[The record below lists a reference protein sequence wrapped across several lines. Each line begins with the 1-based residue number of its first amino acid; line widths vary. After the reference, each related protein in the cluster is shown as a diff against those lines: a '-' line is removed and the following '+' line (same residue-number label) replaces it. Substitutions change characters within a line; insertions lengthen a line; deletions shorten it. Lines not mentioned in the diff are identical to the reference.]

1 MAKITSQELREKY
14 QEFFVKNGHVRIA
27 GSSLVPENDPSVLF
41 TTAGMHPLVPYL
53 QGQPHPQG
61 TRLTNVQR
69 CLRTTDIDEVGDD
82 THATVFEMLGNW
94 SLGDYG
100 KEEAIKLSWEFLT
113 DKAWLGIE
121 PNRLAVSVFAGDK
134 NTPRD
139 ELAATLW
146 QAMGMPRARIAYL
159 DNQENWW
166 PAGGKD
172 SGPQGPDTEIF
183 YWTSEE
189 AAPVNFDPNDKRWME
204 IWNNVFMA
212 FVRTESGNLV
222 TLQQKNVDTG
232 MGLERTVMALNEM
245 DSIYDIDTYRP
256 LMKWLRNDYFHEMKV
271 AERKLRIIADH
282 LKAITFLM
290 TDENSVI
297 PSNTEQGYVLRR
309 LIRRLIV
316 AAQGLE
322 ARDGA
327 RLFKDG
333 MERVVQQYESVY
345 EKMRDRLPAAE
356 QAVRQEIKKF
366 ERSLNRGM
374 KKFAE
379 IEQASADEISGD
391 DLLLL
396 LQSFGF
402 PVEITTEMAREK
414 GKKVALEDFQ
424 RKFAEHQIK
433 SRAGSTKKFKGG
445 LMDHSDASRQYHT
458 ATHLLHAALRA
469 LLGEQVGQKGSN
481 ITTERLRFDFNF
493 DRKLT
498 MDEIHQIEEIVNK
511 AIGDRL
517 EVERIETTVDQARQ
531 LGAVGLFKEK
541 YRDKVSVYKIGNFST
556 EICGGP
562 HVNNT
567 GELGQFRIV
576 KEEAAAAG
584 IRRIKAIL
592 GTVNK

>member
-14 QEFFVKNGHVRIA
+14 QEFFVKNGHRRIA

-61 TRLTNVQR
+61 RRLTNVQR

-94 SLGDYG
+94 SLGDYS

-113 DKAWLGIE
+113 DENWLGIQ

-134 NTPRD
+134 NSPRD
-139 ELAATLW
+139 EKAAMLW
-146 QAMGMPRARIAYL
+146 QAMGVPSARIAYL
-159 DNQENWW
+159 DSQENWW

-183 YWTSEE
+183 YWTDE
-189 AAPVNFDPNDKRWME
+189 AEAPVNFDPKDQRWME
-204 IWNNVFMA
+204 IWNNVFME
-212 FVRTESGNLV
+212 FVRTKSGDLV
-222 TLQQKNVDTG
+222 ALQQKNVDTG
-232 MGLERTVMALNEM
+232 MGLERTVMALNAM
-245 DSIYDIDTYRP
+245 DSIYDIDTYQP
-256 LMKWLRNDYFHEMKV
+256 LMQWLRNDYFHATKV

-282 LKAITFLM
+282 LKAVTFVM
-290 TDENSVI
+290 TDENGVT

-316 AAQGLE
+316 AAQGLD
-322 ARDGA
+322 ARDFA
-327 RLFKDG
+327 QLFEEG
-333 MERVVQQYESVY
+333 MERVVQQYASVY
-345 EKMRDRLPAAE
+345 EQMRERLPAAE
-356 QAVRQEIKKF
+356 EAVRQEIQKF
-366 ERSLNRGM
+366 ERTLNRGM

-379 IEQASADEISGD
+379 IEQASKEEISGD

-414 GKKVALEDFQ
+414 GKKVALKDFQ
-424 RKFAEHQIK
+424 RKFAEHQTK

-445 LMDHSDASRQYHT
+445 LMDHSETSRQYHT
-458 ATHLLHAALRA
+458 ATHLLHAALRV

-481 ITTERLRFDFNF
+481 ITAERLRFDFNF

-498 MDEIHQIEEIVNK
+498 IDEIHQLEEMVNK

-517 EVERIETTVDQARQ
+517 EVERTETTVEQARQ
-531 LGAVGLFKEK
+531 LGAIGLFQEK
-541 YRDKVSVYKIGNFST
+541 YGDKVSVYKIGNVST

-567 GELGQFRIV
+567 GELGQFKIV

-592 GTVNK
+592 E